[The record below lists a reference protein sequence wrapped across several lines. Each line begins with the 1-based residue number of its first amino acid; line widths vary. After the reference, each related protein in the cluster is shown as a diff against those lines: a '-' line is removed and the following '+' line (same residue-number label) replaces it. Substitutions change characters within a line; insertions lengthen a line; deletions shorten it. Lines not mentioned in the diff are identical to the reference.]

1 MVEVICVDD
10 KNKPLEIP
18 KRKWVVEG
26 NVYHVIFTCTAFTD
40 IEMTKKTLAFSLAEI
55 ELTDAEYPYEYFN
68 SKRFGITA
76 ENLLLLQ
83 QLIKDCE
90 DTDFSIDELMEQ
102 TELIKP
108 KQLQEIG
115 EEEDDDYI

>member
-1 MVEVICVDD
+1 MVEVICVND

-26 NVYHVIFTCTAFTD
+26 NTYHVTFTCVAFTD
-40 IEMTKKTLAFSLAEI
+40 IEMTKRTLAFSLAEI
-55 ELTDAEYPYEYFN
+55 ELGENEHPYEYFN

-83 QLIKDCE
+83 ELIKDCNK
-90 DTDFSIDELMEQ
+90 TDFSIDELMKE

-108 KQLQEIG
+108 KQLQEVD
-115 EEEDDDYI
+115 EDLI